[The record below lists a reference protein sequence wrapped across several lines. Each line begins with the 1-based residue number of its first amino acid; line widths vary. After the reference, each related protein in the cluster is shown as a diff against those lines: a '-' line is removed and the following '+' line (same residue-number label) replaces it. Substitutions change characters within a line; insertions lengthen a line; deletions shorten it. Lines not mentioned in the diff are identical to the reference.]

1 MELEFKR
8 SALKQ
13 LKYYKKKNPVV
24 YKLILEKLEEILDN
38 PDNVRYEKVKKYPKY
53 KRARKGK
60 YMICFNVENNC
71 INIGRP
77 KDMAD
82 SMFCGMRIFMI

>member
-60 YMICFNVENNC
+60 YRICFKVENNC
-71 INIGRP
+71 IYIGRIDGRS
-77 KDMAD
+77 KAY
-82 SMFCGMRIFMI
+82 G